1 MFTEDKDNVGPQPE
15 EAPDKG
21 SSAAMEDMHIPDYV
35 MLDFGF
41 LEGRGTSG
49 RPWYR
54 SWRGFHYQTTRSLR
68 RHRNLRNTRSSWC

>member
-1 MFTEDKDNVGPQPE
+1 MFTEDKDTDRPQWE

-21 SSAAMEDMHIPDYV
+21 SSAAIEDMHIPDYV

-49 RPWYR
+49 ERPAWEC
-54 SWRGFHYQTTRSLR
+54 WKE
-68 RHRNLRNTRSSWC
+68 